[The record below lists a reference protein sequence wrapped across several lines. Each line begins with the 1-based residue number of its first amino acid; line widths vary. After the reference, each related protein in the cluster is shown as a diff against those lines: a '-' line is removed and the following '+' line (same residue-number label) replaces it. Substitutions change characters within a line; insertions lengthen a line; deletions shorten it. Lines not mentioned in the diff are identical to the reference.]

1 MIDTLRNKIDVVRSL
16 GERVSLLRLRNR
28 SYILVENRRD
38 RVSERT
44 DRLIPLPPCF
54 GWQECLAAFHA
65 QALQW
70 RKQPEQIHYL
80 RGDGIEHVRFLH
92 GDYHVFMNQP
102 DLGYFLVRIIDNE
115 SAIPSYGIIDLS
127 ADLEPLKLIRRI
139 ETLCQ
144 KTEICLA
151 VSGSACL
158 FRNPASDRY
167 FAVRFG
173 NKCELFGKCIKEI
186 VLLPEESNV
195 VFHAFE
201 QQACDWERRFGTP
214 NIVCDI
220 LF

>member
-65 QALQW
+65 QALQL

-92 GDYHVFMNQP
+92 GDYHVFRRMGQKRSCFRRP
-102 DLGYFLVRIIDNE
+102 CLYRTKKELLII
-115 SAIPSYGIIDLS
+115 
-127 ADLEPLKLIRRI
+127 R
-139 ETLCQ
+139 
-144 KTEICLA
+144 
-151 VSGSACL
+151 
-158 FRNPASDRY
+158 
-167 FAVRFG
+167 
-173 NKCELFGKCIKEI
+173 
-186 VLLPEESNV
+186 
-195 VFHAFE
+195 
-201 QQACDWERRFGTP
+201 
-214 NIVCDI
+214 
-220 LF
+220 

>member
-139 ETLCQ
+139 EALCQ

-167 FAVRFG
+167 FAVR
-173 NKCELFGKCIKEI
+173 CVSC
-186 VLLPEESNV
+186 V
-195 VFHAFE
+195 
-201 QQACDWERRFGTP
+201 
-214 NIVCDI
+214 
-220 LF
+220 